1 MHARRYRSKLRFG
14 RDWAAS
20 ALASGGRDDR
30 RRRTDGLM
38 TRRVLWSVV
47 PAVIGVLA
55 LAVPAGAAAAK
66 APAPAPPKVIAT
78 IPLASSCSVA
88 ASPVNGDIYAT
99 AEGDVTVI
107 NPRTDKVITTV
118 NTDGSA
124 CDLEVSPVTG
134 NIYVDGGGP
143 APGGDSVWVISGRTN
158 KVIAAIHPKQAG
170 EDAVAISPRT
180 GDVYVLHGLANSV
193 SEISGKTNK
202 LIATIP
208 LRDGSRSP
216 YTLTVSPVT
225 GEVYVLSDGY
235 TGHPYGTFVSV
246 LSGNTNKIIA
256 TATLYSKGALGG
268 IAVNPTTG
276 DVYLANNAASH
287 IWELSGKTN
296 KVIRML
302 PLPKDVPVA
311 AVAID
316 RFNGDLYATGNDAVL
331 VFSGKTGKVIGTVG
345 VANLAQQYWGLAT
358 SPKTGDAYVTDYWN
372 ASLDVIS
379 S

>member
-1 MHARRYRSKLRFG
+1 
-14 RDWAAS
+14 
-20 ALASGGRDDR
+20 
-30 RRRTDGLM
+30 M

-55 LAVPAGAAAAK
+55 LAVPAGAAAASK
-66 APAPAPPKVIAT
+66 APTPARPKVIAS
-78 IPLASSCSVA
+78 IPLASSCGVA
-88 ASPVNGDIYAT
+88 VSPVNGDIYAT
-99 AEGDVTVI
+99 AGGNVTVI
-107 NPRTDKVITTV
+107 NPRTDKVITRV
-118 NTDGSA
+118 NTDGNA

-134 NIYVDGGGP
+134 NIYVDGGGTT
-143 APGGDSVWVISGRTN
+143 AGGDSVWMISGRTN
-158 KVIAAIHPKQAG
+158 KVIATIHPKQVH

-180 GDVYVLHGLANSV
+180 GDVYVVHGLANSV
-193 SEISGKTNK
+193 SVLSGKTNK
-202 LIATIP
+202 AIATIP
-208 LRDGSRSP
+208 LNDGSRSP

-235 TGHPYGTFVSV
+235 TGHPDGTFVSV
-246 LSGNTNKIIA
+246 LSGKTNKIIA
-256 TATLYSKGALGG
+256 TATLSSKGYLGG
-268 IAVNPTTG
+268 ITVNPKTG
-276 DVYLANNAASH
+276 DVYLTNNAASH

-302 PLPKDVPVA
+302 PLPKDVTVG

-316 RFNGDLYATGNDAVL
+316 RFNSDLYAIGADAVL
-331 VFSGKTGKVIGTVG
+331 VFSGETGKVIGTVG
-345 VANLAQQYWGLAT
+345 VTNLAQQYWGLAT

>member
-1 MHARRYRSKLRFG
+1 
-14 RDWAAS
+14 
-20 ALASGGRDDR
+20 
-30 RRRTDGLM
+30 M

-55 LAVPAGAAAAK
+55 LAVPAGAAAASK

-88 ASPVNGDIYAT
+88 VSPVNGDIYAT
-99 AEGDVTVI
+99 AGGVTVI

-124 CDLEVSPVTG
+124 CNLEVSPVTG

-143 APGGDSVWVISGRTN
+143 VTAHDSVWVISGRTN
-158 KVIAAIHPKQAG
+158 KVIATIHPKQVG

-193 SEISGKTNK
+193 SVISGKTNK
-202 LIATIP
+202 AIATIP
-208 LRDGSRSP
+208 LNDGSRSP

-235 TGHPYGTFVSV
+235 TGNPGGTFVSV
-246 LSGNTNKIIA
+246 LSGKTNKIIA

-268 IAVNPTTG
+268 IAVNPKTG
-276 DVYLANNAASH
+276 DVYLANDAASH

-296 KVIRML
+296 KVISMPR
-302 PLPKDVPVA
+302 LPKHTTVA
-311 AVAID
+311 AVAVD
-316 RFNGDLYATGNDAVL
+316 PLNGDIYATSDDAVV
-331 VFSGKTGKVIGTVG
+331 VFSGKTGKVIATVP
-345 VANLAQQYWGLAT
+345 VTNLTEQYWGLAT
-358 SPKTGDAYVTDYWN
+358 SPKTGDAYVTNYWDER
-372 ASLDVIS
+372 LDVIS